1 MTTANTS
8 EAGLGWRTHGVLAL
22 LVVAYASSFIG
33 RQIMSVMIE
42 PIKLEFGVS
51 DTAMGLVSG
60 LSFAAVYA
68 LLGLPAGRLADR
80 HSRMR
85 VLAIAA
91 ALWALATLLCGL
103 AVGFLMLALA
113 RMLVAATEAPVTPAS
128 LSLIADLYPVQNRSL
143 AISCFTGAPTLSA
156 IVGLSVGAWLVDV
169 YGWRT
174 GFMLIAAPL
183 LLLSLVFGCMVRE
196 PARGRWDA
204 VVSHPA
210 PGETLLQS
218 ALVLLRNRPYLLLM
232 SASALT
238 TFGAYAFAMWNTT
251 FLVRSHGLSLQHAG
265 ILAGVVSGTSMA
277 IGGLFSGWLT
287 DRLSAHNRAW
297 LLRIPLLGHVVGLL
311 GMALYLLWPQGTW
324 LLIGGLPVPNAMLWA
339 ALSGFFAIWWVA
351 ASFNLLTQL
360 VSPWQRATAVALQ
373 TIFSTLLG
381 IGLGP
386 LAAGLLSDALAV
398 AFGAD
403 SLRYALVLVSASLLA
418 PLGLLLALYR
428 ARAYQSLTASAAANH
443 AESAAVPHA
452 AAAD

>member
-8 EAGLGWRTHGVLAL
+8 GASLGWRTHGVLAL

-60 LSFAAVYA
+60 LAFAAVYA
-68 LLGLPAGRLADR
+68 LLGLPAGRLTDR

-85 VLAIAA
+85 VLAISA

-103 AVGFLMLALA
+103 AMGFVMLALA

-128 LSLIADLYPVQNRSL
+128 LSLIADLYPVRNRSL

-156 IVGLSVGAWLVDV
+156 ILGLSVGAWLVDV
-169 YGWRT
+169 HGWRT

-183 LLLSLVFGCMVRE
+183 LLLSLIFGFLIRE
-196 PARGRWDA
+196 PSRGRWDRA
-204 VVSHPA
+204 AAHPV
-210 PGETLLQS
+210 PSETLLQS

-251 FLVRSHGLSLQHAG
+251 FLMRSHDLSLQHAG
-265 ILAGVVSGTSMA
+265 ILAGVVSGASMA

-287 DRLSAHNRAW
+287 DRLAALNRAW
-297 LLRIPLLGHVVGLL
+297 LLRIPLLGHLIGLI
-311 GMALYLLWPQGTW
+311 GITLYLLWPKGTW
-324 LLIGGLPVPNAMLWA
+324 LVLGSLPVPTAMVWA
-339 ALSGFFAIWWVA
+339 GVSGFFAIWWVA
-351 ASFNLLTQL
+351 ASFNLLTQM
-360 VSPWQRATAVALQ
+360 VSPWQRGTAIALQ

-386 LAAGLLSDALAV
+386 LATGLLSDALGTT
-398 AFGAD
+398 FGHE
-403 SLRYALVLVSASLLA
+403 SLRYALLMVSGSLLA
-418 PLGLLLALYR
+418 PLVLLLTLYR
-428 ARAYQSLTASAAANH
+428 ARAHEETLPVRFPAPATSLVAY
-443 AESAAVPHA
+443 
-452 AAAD
+452 AD

>member
-8 EAGLGWRTHGVLAL
+8 GPGLGWRTHGVLGL
-22 LVVAYASSFIG
+22 LVLAYASSFIG

-91 ALWALATLLCGL
+91 VLWALATLLCGL
-103 AVGFLMLALA
+103 AVGFVMLALA

-128 LSLIADLYPVQNRSL
+128 LSLIADLYPPHNRSL

-174 GFMLIAAPL
+174 GFLLIAAPL
-183 LLLSLVFGCMVRE
+183 LLLSLVFGFLVRE
-196 PARGRWDA
+196 PARGRWDGTA
-204 VVSHPA
+204 THPV

-218 ALVLLRNRPYLLLM
+218 ALVLLRNRPYVLLM

-238 TFGAYAFAMWNTT
+238 TFGAYAFAMWNTS
-251 FLVRSHGLSLQHAG
+251 FLVRSHDLSLQHAG
-265 ILAGVVSGTSMA
+265 ILAGVVSGSSMA
-277 IGGLFSGWLT
+277 VGGLFSGWLT
-287 DRLSAHNRAW
+287 DRLSGRNRAW
-297 LLRIPLLGHVVGLL
+297 LLRIPLLGHLLGLA

-324 LLIGGLPVPNAMLWA
+324 LVIAGLPVPTAMLWA
-339 ALSGFFAIWWVA
+339 ALNGFFSIWWVA

-360 VSPWQRATAVALQ
+360 VSPWQRATAIALQ

-386 LAAGLLSDALAV
+386 LAAGLLSDALGV

-403 SLRYALVLVSASLLA
+403 SLRYALLLVSASLLA

-428 ARAYQSLTASAAANH
+428 TRAFQLP
-443 AESAAVPHA
+443 VHA
-452 AAAD
+452 ASPAPACTPLAPCTD

>member
-22 LVVAYASSFIG
+22 LVVAYAGSFIG

-60 LSFAAVYA
+60 LAFAAVYA

-85 VLAIAA
+85 VLAISA
-91 ALWALATLLCGL
+91 ALWSLATLLCGL
-103 AVGFLMLALA
+103 AVGFFMLALA

-128 LSLIADLYPVQNRSL
+128 LSLIADLYPVHNRSL

-156 IVGLSVGAWLVDV
+156 ILGLSVGAWLIDV

-183 LLLSLVFGCMVRE
+183 LLLSLVFGFLVRE
-196 PARGRWDA
+196 PPRGRWDA
-204 VVSHPA
+204 VTAHPV
-210 PGETLLQS
+210 PGETLTQS
-218 ALVLLRNRPYLLLM
+218 ALDLLRNRPYLLLM

-251 FLVRSHGLSLQHAG
+251 FLMRSHDLSLQHAG
-265 ILAGVVSGTSMA
+265 ILAGVVSGASMA
-277 IGGLFSGWLT
+277 VGGLFSGWLT
-287 DRLSAHNRAW
+287 DRLSALNRAW
-297 LLRIPLLGHVVGLL
+297 LLRIPLLGHVVGLV
-311 GMALYLLWPQGTW
+311 GMALYLLAPKGTW
-324 LLIGGLPVPNAMLWA
+324 FMLGGLPVPTAMLWA
-339 ALSGFFAIWWVA
+339 AFSGFFAIWWVA

-360 VSPWQRATAVALQ
+360 VSPWQRGTAFALQ

-386 LAAGLLSDALAV
+386 LAAGLLSDALGTT
-398 AFGAD
+398 FGHE
-403 SLRYALVLVSASLLA
+403 SLRYALLAVSGSLFVPLA
-418 PLGLLLALYR
+418 LLLALYR
-428 ARAYQSLTASAAANH
+428 TRAYQETSPIRTPSPSAIPLAAC
-443 AESAAVPHA
+443 
-452 AAAD
+452 AD